1 MIASEHFIHEAR
13 AAVLTLAPLAYQ
25 FFSCSS
31 GGKVWTCRLCDK
43 SNMSKRHAFGAHFSS
58 DRHQTKVRAVSASQ
72 KKLRDGLRETSEM
85 YKKAESIVGKQ
96 LPCLYLPSWQ
106 MHVKSLLL
114 DALLDKDGSKSAMGP
129 VEKTLRRYELRER
142 LALLE
147 LAVWK
152 AGCKMNPPD
161 AVKDALAHRYW
172 WTEGW
177 KASKQSMRS
186 CPAIHVVVTNVLPFL

>member
-1 MIASEHFIHEAR
+1 
-13 AAVLTLAPLAYQ
+13 
-25 FFSCSS
+25 
-31 GGKVWTCRLCDK
+31 
-43 SNMSKRHAFGAHFSS
+43 
-58 DRHQTKVRAVSASQ
+58 
-72 KKLRDGLRETSEM
+72 M
-85 YKKAESIVGKQ
+85 YRKAENIVEMQ
-96 LPCLYLPSWQ
+96 LPRLYLPSWQ

-114 DALLDKDGSKSAMGP
+114 DALLDKDGSESTMGRA
-129 VEKTLRRYELRER
+129 ETALRRYELRER

-152 AGCKMNPPD
+152 AGCKVNPPD
-161 AVKDALAHRYW
+161 AVKDALSHRYW